1 MYEFLYSLS
10 YVDIKSFLKEVR
22 SDVFKVIFLVIF
34 FVIFIRIMMKINKNV
49 IGTKKKRLC
58 YSFETEPVYANI
70 RDLSQIKIYHVY
82 VNMLSMLFPGT

>member
-1 MYEFLYSLS
+1 MYEFLYSPS

-49 IGTKKKRLC
+49 IGTKKNDFAIHLKLNQYMRI
-58 YSFETEPVYANI
+58 FE
-70 RDLSQIKIYHVY
+70 IYRKLRFT
-82 VNMLSMLFPGT
+82 MFT